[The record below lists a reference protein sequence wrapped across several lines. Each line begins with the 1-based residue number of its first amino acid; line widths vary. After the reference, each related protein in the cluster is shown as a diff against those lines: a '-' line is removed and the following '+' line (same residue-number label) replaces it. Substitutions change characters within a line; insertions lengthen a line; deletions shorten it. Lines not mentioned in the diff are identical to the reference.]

1 MTPSLLPLLLLADG
15 RLPAGGHVHSGGVE
29 QAIVDGLVHDVAS
42 LARHLE
48 ARVVTVGAV
57 EACFT
62 AAAQREIVGASAWG
76 WSRLIDEFDARV
88 PVPALRTAARTRGR
102 HLVRVATPL
111 LDDGA
116 LPPALAAHPG
126 GPLPLVLGAV
136 AGALG
141 QAAAAAALLAQHAAV
156 AEPAQAAVRLLGLD
170 PVGVTAVI
178 SGLQP
183 VIDEHVDRATLAA
196 ERDDPADWPA
206 PATPRWDL
214 TATVHA
220 ARDDR
225 YFDT

>member
-1 MTPSLLPLLLLADG
+1 VTPSLLPLLLLADG

-29 QAIVDGLVHDVAS
+29 QAIADGVVHDVGS
-42 LARHLE
+42 LVVHLE

-62 AAAQREIVGASAWG
+62 AGAQLEIVRAQAWG

-102 HLVRVATPL
+102 HLIRVATPL
-111 LDDGA
+111 LGDEVLPAELSRYPGA
-116 LPPALAAHPG
+116 
-126 GPLPLVLGAV
+126 PLPLVLGAV
-136 AGALG
+136 AGGLG
-141 QAAAAAALLAQHAAV
+141 QSAAAAALLALHAAV
-156 AEPAQAAVRLLGLD
+156 TEPAQAAVRLLGLD
-170 PVGVTAVI
+170 PVGVTAAI

-183 VIDEHVDRATLAA
+183 VIDEHVDRATLHAG
-196 ERDDPADWPA
+196 RDDPADWPA
-206 PATPRWDL
+206 WSTPRWDL
-214 TATVHA
+214 TAATHA